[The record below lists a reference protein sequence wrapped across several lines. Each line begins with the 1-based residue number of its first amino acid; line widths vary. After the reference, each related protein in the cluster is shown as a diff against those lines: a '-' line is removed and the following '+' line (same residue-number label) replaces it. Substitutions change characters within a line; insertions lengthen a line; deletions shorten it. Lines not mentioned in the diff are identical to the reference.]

1 MYRESC
7 GHLSYRRIQSLPL
20 SLVELSKMMSKLLRT
35 SLLLLAVAALCSC
48 EEGARVKRRVKPRP
62 KKPLTL
68 EELHFEVRR
77 IGMENCTHINN
88 DFVNSGSLKYSALHC
103 VASPYHH

>member
-1 MYRESC
+1 
-7 GHLSYRRIQSLPL
+7 
-20 SLVELSKMMSKLLRT
+20 MSKLLRI

-68 EELHFEVRR
+68 EELRFEVR
-77 IGMENCTHINN
+77 IGVEKLHTHQQ
-88 DFVNSGSLKYSALHC
+88 
-103 VASPYHH
+103 